1 MFGIGGSGGEPL
13 NISCAEAQRRLQQGA
28 TLIDVREHPEV
39 ARGMVPG
46 CVHLPLAMLMGDPA
60 AALRRAGIDPAA
72 REVLCICASG
82 GRSQMAA
89 HALRQ
94 AGSKAASV
102 IGGVA
107 AWAAAG
113 LPFARR

>member
-1 MFGIGGSGGEPL
+1 MFGIGGNGGEPL

-46 CVHLPLAMLMGDPA
+46 SVHLPLAALGGDPA
-60 AALRRAGIDPAA
+60 AALRRAGIDPGLQ
-72 REVLCICASG
+72 EVLCICASG

-94 AGSKAASV
+94 AGAKAASV

-107 AWAAAG
+107 AWAASG
-113 LPFARR
+113 LPFGPR